1 MFKEIYSFLILSDQ
15 KGQQAVQ
22 ARKGSVTHPL
32 QFHFLCCSAFK
43 GCGTELNQSPVEAY
57 C

>member
-43 GCGTELNQSPVEAY
+43 GCGKELNQSPVEAY